1 MSTKKL
7 EWLFGLEDKRSGL
20 GAWDIVDVAG
30 VALPGLAKVS
40 GPGVEQAIDV
50 KKSPGKNGA
59 TITDLGRSL
68 GRFTITLVL
77 WSVSQWDEFI
87 QRRGMLQPLSRTGQL
102 QALKVRHPAINA
114 LGIDSLY
121 FTRVGVP
128 RPGSQVGT
136 YEVELECLEFRLP
149 QQTSTGGAQTPKKDF
164 TTLDPKAPNFTTA
177 DGRQVRKPP
186 APSKTNAGP

>member
-1 MSTKKL
+1 MTSSAWGTA
-7 EWLFGLEDKRSGL
+7 GTDPTPQL
-20 GAWDIVDVAG
+20 GAWDVVDVAG
-30 VALPGLAKVS
+30 VVLPGLAKVS
-40 GPGVEQAIDV
+40 GPGVEHAIDV

-68 GRFTITLVL
+68 GKFTITLLL
-77 WSVSQWDEFI
+77 WSATQWDEYK
-87 QRRGMLQPLSRTGQL
+87 QGRGMLQPLSRSGQL

-128 RPGSQVGT
+128 RPGSAVGT
-136 YEVELECLEFRLP
+136 YEIELECLEFRLP

-164 TTLDPKAPNFTTA
+164 STLDSKAPNFSTS
-177 DGRQVRKPP
+177 DGRQIRVKAT
-186 APSKTNAGP
+186 APSQTNKGP

>member
-1 MSTKKL
+1 MTSSAWGTA
-7 EWLFGLEDKRSGL
+7 GTDPTPQL
-20 GAWDIVDVAG
+20 GAWDVVDVAG
-30 VALPGLAKVS
+30 VVLPGLAKVS
-40 GPGVEQAIDV
+40 GPGVEHAIDV

-68 GRFTITLVL
+68 GKFTITLLL
-77 WSVSQWDEFI
+77 WSATQWDEFK
-87 QRRGMLQPLSRTGQL
+87 QVRGMLQPLSRSGQL

-128 RPGSQVGT
+128 RPGSAIGT
-136 YEVELECLEFRLP
+136 YEIELECLEFRLP

-164 TTLDPKAPNFTTA
+164 TTLDSKAPNFSTS
-177 DGRQVRKPP
+177 DGRQIRVKAT
-186 APSKTNAGP
+186 APSKTNQGP

>member
-1 MSTKKL
+1 MTSKAWGTA
-7 EWLFGLEDKRSGL
+7 GTDPTPQL

-40 GPGVEQAIDV
+40 GPGVEHAIDV

-68 GRFTITLVL
+68 GRFTVTLVL
-77 WSVSQWDEFI
+77 WSTTQWDEFI

-128 RPGSQVGT
+128 RPGGQVGT

-164 TTLDPKAPNFTTA
+164 TTFDSKAPNFSTS
-177 DGRQVRKPP
+177 DGRQIRVKAI
-186 APSKTNAGP
+186 APSKTNKGP

>member
-1 MSTKKL
+1 MTSKAWGTAGTDSTPQ
-7 EWLFGLEDKRSGL
+7 L
-20 GAWDIVDVAG
+20 GAWDMVDVAG

-40 GPGVEQAIDV
+40 GPGVEHAIDV

-77 WSVSQWDEFI
+77 WSAAQWDEFI
-87 QRRGMLQPLSRTGQL
+87 QRRGMLQPLSRAGQL

-128 RPGSQVGT
+128 HPGSAVGT

-149 QQTSTGGAQTPKKDF
+149 QQTSAGGAQTPKRDF
-164 TTLDPKAPNFTTA
+164 TTLDSKAPNFATS
-177 DGRQVRKPP
+177 DGRQVRVKAT
-186 APSKTNAGP
+186 APSNTNKGP

>member
-1 MSTKKL
+1 MPSSAWGTAGK
-7 EWLFGLEDKRSGL
+7 DPTPQL
-20 GAWDIVDVAG
+20 GAWDVVDVAG
-30 VALPGLAKVS
+30 VVLPGLAKVA
-40 GPGVEQAIDV
+40 GPGVEHAIDI

-68 GRFTITLVL
+68 GKFTITLIL
-77 WSVSQWDEFI
+77 WSTSQWDEFKKA
-87 QRRGMLQPLSRTGQL
+87 RGMLQPLSRTGQL
-102 QALKVRHPAINA
+102 QALKVRHPAINV

-128 RPGSQVGT
+128 RPGSIVGS

-149 QQTSTGGAQTPKKDF
+149 QTGAGAQTPTRDF
-164 TTLDPKAPNFTTA
+164 TTLDSKAPNFSTS
-177 DGRQVRKPP
+177 DGRQIRVKAS

>member
-1 MSTKKL
+1 MTSSAWGTA
-7 EWLFGLEDKRSGL
+7 GTDPTPQL
-20 GAWDIVDVAG
+20 GAWDVVDVAG
-30 VALPGLAKVS
+30 VVLPGLAKVS

-68 GRFTITLVL
+68 GRFTITLLL
-77 WSVSQWDEFI
+77 WSASQWDEFK
-87 QRRGMLQPLSRTGQL
+87 QARGMLQPLSRSGQL

-128 RPGSQVGT
+128 RPGSAIGT
-136 YEVELECLEFRLP
+136 YEIELECLEFRLP

-164 TTLDPKAPNFTTA
+164 TTLDAKAPNFSTS
-177 DGRQVRKPP
+177 DGRQIRVKAT
-186 APSKTNAGP
+186 APSQTNKGP